1 MEMTPQAAGEVK
13 PRVAGEDTDVTVALI
28 RTAFIIAFIAM
39 RQLARGGPPVPLY
52 VDLVLLFAALFNLLA
67 FAAYLSGRSLHPAR
81 PLALALDLALVTAV
95 VQSFPRGR
103 DLWDLYYLV
112 VITGAVW
119 FRRGGAI
126 LVALAAIATAIV
138 APALLQ
144 GEAYDWQILQ
154 GSKAP
159 LLLLVTLITAYL
171 VRARDAEHSQVL
183 QMSQEMRLARVLQSR
198 MLPSQLPTVPGY
210 DIGVIFRPARLVGGD
225 FYDLRLLDH
234 DHLLI
239 VLADMAGKSVYGLV
253 HLSLVHSYL
262 QSAIREGLS
271 PGAIA
276 SAVNRGTYETLQP
289 ESYAALFVGILR
301 LSDGLLTFANCGHV
315 PPLRLRGTTDQ
326 NPDVLTTQGLVIGG
340 LPETRFEEREVTLA
354 PEDLLVCF
362 SDGVSDIRNR
372 QREFYGEQRLAE
384 SAARLHGQA
393 AQSIADNLF
402 ADINDFAAHPG
413 EDDVTLLVIQRL
425 AASGGP
431 PSGEES

>member
-1 MEMTPQAAGEVK
+1 MTPPAVAEAK
-13 PRVAGEDTDVTVALI
+13 PRLTGEDTDVTVALI

-39 RQLARGGPPVPLY
+39 RQVARGGPTVPLY
-52 VDLVLLFAALFNLLA
+52 VDLVLVVAALFNLLA
-67 FAAYLSGRSLHPAR
+67 FAAYLTGRSLHPAR

-119 FRRGGAI
+119 FRRGGAV

-138 APALLQ
+138 APAVLH

-154 GSKAP
+154 SSKAP

-183 QMSQEMRLARVLQSR
+183 QMSHEMRLARVLQSR
-198 MLPSQLPTVPGY
+198 MLPAQLPTVPGY
-210 DIGVIFRPARLVGGD
+210 DVGVIFRPARLVGGD
-225 FYDLRLLDH
+225 FYDLRLLDRN
-234 DHLLI
+234 HLLI

-271 PGAIA
+271 PGDIAI
-276 SAVNRGTYETLQP
+276 AVNRGAYETLQP

-315 PPLRLRGTTDQ
+315 PPLRLRNNTDH
-326 NPDVLTTQGLVIGG
+326 NPDVLTTHGLVIGG
-340 LPETRFEEREVTLA
+340 LPDTVYEQREVTLA
-354 PEDLLVCF
+354 PDDLLVCF
-362 SDGVSDIRNR
+362 SDGVSEIRNR
-372 QREFYGEQRLAE
+372 RREFFGEQQVAE
-384 SAARLHGQA
+384 SAARLHGQE
-393 AQSIADNLF
+393 AQTIADNLL
-402 ADINDFAAHPG
+402 ADTSNFAAHPG
-413 EDDVTLLVIQRL
+413 EDDVTLLVIRRL
-425 AASGGP
+425 ASGKTGKP
-431 PSGEES
+431 AAGS